1 MSNYPT
7 RKSFKSLLRDRPKHS
22 GKLLAH
28 TLTPRKGGAGKG
40 NVGRPGDEVNQPAT
54 DPADPNWTDGDD
66 EDESL
71 YFLPSSRNLLPSSST
86 SSSFSASIADYN
98 RFKAAVR
105 KAAAEYIT
113 SLDQLEFV
121 TTVDELQLPL
131 FHQDIPYIVIRYSFD
146 RSDGDRNTLSSLL
159 LHATKPSP
167 ASTLATSPP
176 PLLTPQHFAHSF
188 LKLCYSLTDLTLDAP
203 NARLYIR
210 EYAQFF
216 VAGGVLDAKVWARCE
231 KYEEMIGNESEIRAL
246 KAKIAGV
253 VEDLFVNEEVDYAI
267 ESIESLQ
274 CDSLHYEVI
283 KAILRSALDRNNR
296 QRELT
301 SRFLAYTVNSL
312 FAPPSIEKAFST
324 LLERVEDLY
333 LDVPDVLHLLSVFIA
348 RAVVDECL
356 SPSFLARVDVDERDL
371 GAQVLRQVG
380 RLLEGENKWER
391 MERCWKGEKGAG
403 GGGEGGS
410 GNHSR
415 GGSFVE
421 GEIGRRRSTGGG
433 AVVQQER
440 KEAEGEELKQ

>member
-40 NVGRPGDEVNQPAT
+40 NVGRPGDEVNQPVI
-54 DPADPNWTDGDD
+54 DHADPNWSPTDGD
-66 EDESL
+66 EDEAE
-71 YFLPSSRNLLPSSST
+71 YYLPSATAMLPSSSST
-86 SSSFSASIADYN
+86 SSFSGSIADYN

-105 KAAAEYIT
+105 QAAAEYIV

-131 FHQDIPYIVIRYSFD
+131 FHQDIPYILMRYSLD
-146 RSDGDRNTLSSLL
+146 RSDADRNTLSSLL
-159 LHATKPSP
+159 LHATKPPP
-167 ASTLATSPP
+167 ASTLASSPP
-176 PLLTPQHFAHSF
+176 PLLTPQHFTHSF

-216 VAGGVLDAKVWARCE
+216 VAGGVLDPRVWQHCE
-231 KYEEMIGNESEIRAL
+231 KYEEVIGNDAEIRAL
-246 KAKIAGV
+246 KSKIADIV
-253 VEDLFVNEEVDYAI
+253 TDLFVNEEIDDAI
-267 ESIESLQ
+267 ESIQSLH
-274 CDSLHYEVI
+274 CDSVHYEVI

-301 SRFLAYTVNSL
+301 SRFLAYTAQSL
-312 FAPPSIEKAFST
+312 FSAPSIEKAFSV
-324 LLERVEDLY
+324 LLERVEDVW
-333 LDVPDVLHLLSVFIA
+333 LDVPDILHLLSVFIA

-371 GAQVLRQVG
+371 GAQVLRQVN
-380 RLLEGENKWER
+380 RLLEGDGRWER
-391 MERCWKGEKGAG
+391 MERCWKGERGAG
-403 GGGEGGS
+403 GRDGDR
-410 GNHSR
+410 SR
-415 GGSFVE
+415 GVSLD

-433 AVVQQER
+433 VVVER
-440 KEAEGEELKQ
+440 KEDEGEELKQ